1 MICARF
7 SFCIQ
12 NEKAAKKRRKI
23 LVAKG
28 NFLRFYRMRNLYYNF
43 INIKSEENALLWKNE

>member
-12 NEKAAKKRRKI
+12 NDKVAKKRRKI

-43 INIKSEENALLWKNE
+43 INIKSEGNALLCENE